1 MLFWITMWSERCA
14 DSLCALGFF
23 PSKAEKDIW
32 MRDMGDHYEYIGVYV
47 DDLLIVSRKPQD
59 IIKYL
64 TDDCKFKLKGTG
76 EVEFHLGC
84 NYYRDEQGV
93 LCGEPRQYI
102 ERMLD
107 NYQRLFGSWPK
118 EATAPTTKG
127 DHPELDTSDLL
138 EGEDIKIYQ
147 SLIGAM
153 QWVILIGRFDI
164 TTSVMTLSRFRA
176 MPRQGHLDHIKR
188 IYGYLKKHRHDHIRI
203 ITEVPDYSDIPMKE
217 YNWFYTCYSG
227 AQEQVPDDAPRP
239 LGKEVKTTSFV
250 DANLYHDLVSGKSV
264 TGILHMLNQTVI
276 DSYSKLQATVETAT
290 FGSEY
295 VAARTATE
303 QIIDLRLTLRYLGV
317 PLLGVS
323 MLFGDNESVVNSAAD
338 PSSRIP
344 KRHNMLSY
352 HKTRESIAAG
362 ITWFHHI
369 KGKWNPAD
377 ILSKHWDR
385 ASVWHCLKPLL
396 FAYGSTTGMLKN
408 IITGKGDEDE
418 SST

>member
-1 MLFWITMWSERCA
+1 
-14 DSLCALGFF
+14 
-23 PSKAEKDIW
+23 
-32 MRDMGDHYEYIGVYV
+32 
-47 DDLLIVSRKPQD
+47 
-59 IIKYL
+59 
-64 TDDCKFKLKGTG
+64 
-76 EVEFHLGC
+76 
-84 NYYRDEQGV
+84 
-93 LCGEPRQYI
+93 
-102 ERMLD
+102 
-107 NYQRLFGSWPK
+107 
-118 EATAPTTKG
+118 
-127 DHPELDTSDLL
+127 
-138 EGEDIKIYQ
+138 
-147 SLIGAM
+147 
-153 QWVILIGRFDI
+153 
-164 TTSVMTLSRFRA
+164 
-176 MPRQGHLDHIKR
+176 
-188 IYGYLKKHRHDHIRI
+188 
-203 ITEVPDYSDIPMKE
+203 
-217 YNWFYTCYSG
+217 
-227 AQEQVPDDAPRP
+227 
-239 LGKEVKTTSFV
+239 
-250 DANLYHDLVSGKSV
+250 
-264 TGILHMLNQTVI
+264 MLNQTVV